1 MGAMTFEQYADG
13 ADPQVA
19 FGSAREDALYEHGH
33 GGYSGTLAE
42 KDDYVIITRRPMTEA
57 EATALAGELMDR
69 DDPRIS
75 DKWGPAGAIPVKA
88 ATRTIEVPDLPQPG
102 RGVTL
107 HGADLDTVVQICRER
122 NVLAAEDTVS
132 AAWWTDSAGR
142 GNPPTGTARLTV
154 QRAPASLAAQ
164 AQPDGWLFFGWASS

>member
-13 ADPQVA
+13 ADPEVA

-42 KDDYVIITRRPMTEA
+42 KDDYVIITRQPKTEA
-57 EATALAGELMDR
+57 EATALASELMDR

-75 DKWGPAGAIPVKA
+75 DKWGPAGAIPVKT
-88 ATRTIEVPDLPQPG
+88 ATRTIEVPQLPHPG
-102 RGVTL
+102 RGITL

-122 NVLAAEDTVS
+122 NVLAADDTVT
-132 AAWWTDSAGR
+132 AALWTDAAGR
-142 GNPPTGTARLTV
+142 GNPPTGSARLTV
-154 QRAPASLAAQ
+154 QRSPASLAART
-164 AQPDGWLFFGWASS
+164 QPDGWLFFGWASS